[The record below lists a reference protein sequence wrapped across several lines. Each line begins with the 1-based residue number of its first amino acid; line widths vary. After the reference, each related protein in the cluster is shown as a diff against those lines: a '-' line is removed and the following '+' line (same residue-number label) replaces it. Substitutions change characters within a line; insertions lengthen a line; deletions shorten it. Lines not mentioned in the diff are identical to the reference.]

1 MPKSKKRFKP
11 APTTKKPEVK
21 KLTVDEKIS
30 VLETIMT
37 SFIRKNTEGNLNDD
51 LTILEAANV
60 KVLYN
65 VGFAINDK
73 DRIKAREFV
82 KEVLQGC
89 IQQVDKD
96 IEETKQRIAEE
107 EAKKQEKAPAK
118 KATKKPKVQ
127 KLNSNEQ
134 EG

>member
-1 MPKSKKRFKP
+1 M
-11 APTTKKPEVK
+11 
-21 KLTVDEKIS
+21 DEKSALI
-30 VLETIMT
+30 ETIVT
-37 SFIRKNTEGNLNDD
+37 SFVRKNTESNLNDD
-51 LTILEAANV
+51 LTFLMTGIT
-60 KVLYN
+60 KVLFN
-65 VGFAINDK
+65 VGKVINEQDP
-73 DRIKAREFV
+73 IKASEFTA
-82 KEVLQGC
+82 EIYEGC
-89 IQQVDKD
+89 AQQVRKD

>member
-11 APTTKKPEVK
+11 APTTKKPEIK
-21 KLTVDEKIS
+21 KLTMDEKSALIQ
-30 VLETIMT
+30 TIVT
-37 SFIRKNTEGNLNDD
+37 SFIRKNTEGNINDD
-51 LTILEAANV
+51 LTVLMTGIT
-60 KVLYN
+60 KVLFN
-65 VGFAINDK
+65 VGKVINEQDP
-73 DRIKAREFV
+73 IKAREFTA
-82 KEVLQGC
+82 EIYEGC
-89 IQQVDKD
+89 AQQVRKD

-107 EAKKQEKAPAK
+107 EAKKQEKATAK